1 MRSHLA
7 ALALAFAAPSPAA
20 AQALVAAQR
29 GWIAYRDGLW
39 DLAGLEARGGSVEPM
54 LVSACLADL
63 MRKRA
68 KRAEGFIGGGEAQ

>member
-7 ALALAFAAPSPAA
+7 ALALAFAAASPAA

-29 GWIAYRDGLW
+29 GWIADRDGLC

-63 MRKRA
+63 MRKRT